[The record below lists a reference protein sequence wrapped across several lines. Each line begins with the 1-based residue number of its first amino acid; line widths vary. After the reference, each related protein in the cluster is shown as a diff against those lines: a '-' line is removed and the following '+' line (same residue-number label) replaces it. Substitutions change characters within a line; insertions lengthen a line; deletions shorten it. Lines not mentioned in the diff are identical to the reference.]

1 LAKTVA
7 MTVSSPQLRRKVA
20 NANASCVCFNIRRA
34 TRAVTQLYDDA
45 LRPSGLRV
53 TQFSLLVI
61 LQGNSPLSISELAV
75 HSGTDRTTLTRN
87 AALLEEEGL
96 VKIDSGADDAR
107 VRLVTLTT
115 AGARALED
123 AYPRWVAVQD
133 MLAKQVGSDVLAR
146 LLRDLSA
153 LSYRVP
159 MLV

>member
-1 LAKTVA
+1 
-7 MTVSSPQLRRKVA
+7 MTVSSSHLRRKVA
-20 NANASCVCFNIRRA
+20 NVNANCTCFNLRRA

-61 LQGNSPLSISELAV
+61 LQANGPMSISELAV

-87 AALLEEEGL
+87 AALLQAEGL
-96 VKIDSGADDAR
+96 VKVDSGADAR
-107 VRLVTLTT
+107 VRMLSLTA
-115 AGARALED
+115 AGGRALED
-123 AYPRWVAVQD
+123 AYPRWATVQET
-133 MLAKQVGSDVLAR
+133 LSRQVGHEVVSR

-159 MLV
+159 ALT